1 LLTHE
6 IFADIAYMLSHHKGF
21 LLTLQ
26 VFGDTS

>member
-6 IFADIAYMLSHHKGF
+6 IFADTAYMQSHHKGF

-26 VFGDTS
+26 VFADTA